1 MTFQLRLL
9 VRCDTPGGFAPGS
22 FEALLQTVVHIPG
35 LDPTWTHTLID
46 AVVAEDGGSAEFT
59 VHSAPNVAL
68 SLDAS
73 LRVVT
78 STPAAWV
85 RAVDEAGTVLAESS
99 YAAPLRETQ
108 EVEIAGQHYTVTAT
122 SYPGRNPETGA
133 CAGDID
139 WQVAVVAP
147 RPRAVSQPVPVVA
160 S

>member
-1 MTFQLRLL
+1 VTFQLRLL
-9 VRCDTPGGFAPGS
+9 VKSDTPAGFAPGS

-46 AVVAEDGGSAEFT
+46 AVVAEDGDSAEFT

-99 YAAPLRETQ
+99 YPAPLREAQ
-108 EVEIAGQHYTVTAT
+108 EVEIAGQHYLVNAT
-122 SYPGRNPETGA
+122 SYPGRDPISGV

-139 WQVAVVAP
+139 WQVAVVI
-147 RPRAVSQPVPVVA
+147 PVPRTPSHPFPV